1 MNINRIF
8 VTQKKKIWDVPI
20 VARVVEHLEA
30 VKIMGPVVLE
40 DAIN

>member
-1 MNINRIF
+1 LYLK
-8 VTQKKKIWDVPI
+8 KKKIWDVPI